1 MVNYFDIITR
11 DNNEQLIAAMVERF
25 PDLATVKINYW
36 EKDGAVKRFYLN
48 TKDGAVE
55 KSINLNIK
63 DSIIFVNEYEDAFW
77 NQLLGVNSRD
87 EFRDEVLKLVK
98 ETLSQSY

>member
-1 MVNYFDIITR
+1 MANYFEIITR
-11 DNNEQLIAAMVERF
+11 ENSDQLIAAWIERF

-48 TKDGAVE
+48 TKDGVVD

-63 DSIIFVNEYEDAFW
+63 DRTIFINEYEDAFW
-77 NQLLGVNSRD
+77 NTLLGVSSRD
-87 EFRDEVLKLVK
+87 EFRDEIVKLVE